1 MTLTDGSGGQM
12 TVADLYKSWNRLAL
26 ALRREGVLREYA
38 AVVETTEG
46 GALHLHLLATGEFIP
61 QRRLSALAARSGFG
75 RVADVRAVKNDVEG
89 ERAAAYIAKEV
100 AAYVSKG
107 KAEALASKTAQRR
120 RPLRTSRGWGL
131 SLAAAEKL
139 LAAERATEGAER
151 DVGPWLHLQALA
163 DGSLRVRGGGDDLP
177 RLLPPET
184 SPNGSEVATGA
195 ARRLRAVEPLAER
208 ASASATRGARASEDE
223 GEDCGEEG
231 GREVPFLAGSE
242 KARAR
247 DGPVAH
253 WAA

>member
-1 MTLTDGSGGQM
+1 MTLTDGTGGQM
-12 TVADLYKSWNRLAL
+12 TVADLYEAWNRLAL

-46 GALHLHLLATGEFIP
+46 GALHLHLLATGEYVK
-61 QRRLSALAARSGFG
+61 QARLSALAARSGFG
-75 RVADVRAVKNDVEG
+75 AVADIRAVKDDAQG
-89 ERAAAYIAKEV
+89 ERSARYIAKEV
-100 AAYVSKG
+100 AGYVSKG

-139 LAAERATEGAER
+139 LAAERATEGAAR

-184 SPNGSEVATGA
+184 SPNGSGVAVGA
-195 ARRLRAVEPLAER
+195 ARRLRVVEPSNER
-208 ASASATRGARASEDE
+208 ASASASGARASEDE
-223 GEDCGEEG
+223 GEDGTEEG

-242 KARAR
+242 NAHARA
-247 DGPVAH
+247 GPDLRS
-253 WAA
+253 AA